1 MKKTSFTMRKML
13 MMFCLI
19 PLFASLL
26 VMTVT
31 CVFYMKSSL
40 EEQTKQLLQVSCAGV
55 YEYYAYDLAEAEDD
69 ADMDDIFTYDTVYI
83 DHLQSMDVD
92 LTLFKGDT
100 RFLTSIK
107 DDNGKRIEGTKAS
120 DAVIQTV
127 IKEGKEFYSDDV
139 VINGKDY
146 YVYYI
151 PLVKPNGEV
160 VGMVFAGKT
169 KEAVQSMLQ
178 RMINIAIM
186 IFALL
191 LVIFVPLCIYFSNKI
206 SKVLKTCAVNI
217 GKLSDG
223 DLGQQDE
230 AESII
235 AETKDLI
242 QSSNI
247 LKEKLSEIIGNIK
260 GISHDLNDDAQN
272 VHSLSDNSSLSV
284 NQISNAMEDLANG
297 ATEMASNVQDIS
309 KSIGTMN
316 DTITVLADSSEALA
330 TSSENIKNANNEARD
345 YIGRVSDS
353 SVHTVEAVDNI
364 TKQISSTNDAVQKIK
379 EAVDLTESIMTITN
393 ETNLL
398 ALNASIEAARAGEA
412 GRGFAVVASEIG
424 NLSDQSSRSADEIRN
439 IVGEIVK
446 NSEASVEL
454 SGNVATLIREEQE
467 YIKETQSKFEIL
479 NSEIAESLSHIN
491 QVSKD
496 TESLEKIQ
504 SVITDAVQSL
514 SAISE
519 ENAASNEEV
528 SASITG
534 IAASVDEI
542 TENAE
547 QTKGNADKL
556 VDAISYFH

>member
-19 PLFASLL
+19 PLFVSLTA
-26 VMTVT
+26 MTVT

-55 YEYYAYDLAEAEDD
+55 YEYYAYDLTEVEG
-69 ADMDDIFTYDTVYI
+69 DIDIDEVFTYDTDYI
-83 DHLQSMDVD
+83 DHLRDLDVD

-127 IKEGKEFYSDDV
+127 INEGKEFYSDDV

-151 PLVKPNGEV
+151 PLKTPNGNV
-160 VGMVFAGKT
+160 IGMVFAGKT
-169 KEAVQSMLQ
+169 QEAVHGMLQ

-186 IFALL
+186 IAGLL
-191 LVIFVPLCIYFSNKI
+191 LVIFIPLCIYFSNRI
-206 SKVLKTCAVNI
+206 SNVLKSCSINI
-217 GKLSDG
+217 GKLSEG
-223 DLGQQDE
+223 DLGEQVNT
-230 AESII
+230 ESII

-242 QSSNI
+242 SSSQI
-247 LKEKLSEIIGNIK
+247 LKNKLNEIIGNIK
-260 GISHDLNDDAQN
+260 NISHDLNDDAQN

-330 TSSENIKNANNEARD
+330 TSSVNIRNANDEARD
-345 YIGRVSDS
+345 YIGKVSDS
-353 SVHTVEAVDNI
+353 SVQTVEAVDNI

-379 EAVDLTESIMTITN
+379 EAVDMITSIASQ
-393 ETNLL
+393 TNLL

-424 NLSDQSSRSADEIRN
+424 NLSDQSSKSADEIRN

-454 SGNVATLIREEQE
+454 SGSVATLIRQEQE
-467 YIKETQSKFEIL
+467 YIKETQSKFEVL
-479 NSEIAESLSHIN
+479 GTEIKESLEHIN

-496 TESLEKIQ
+496 TEELEKIQ

-534 IAASVDEI
+534 IAASIDEI
-542 TENAE
+542 AENAE
-547 QTKGNADKL
+547 GTKGNADNL
-556 VDAISYFH
+556 VNAVSFFH

>member
-1 MKKTSFTMRKML
+1 MSMKKTGFTMRKML

-19 PLFASLL
+19 PLFVSLGI
-26 VMTVT
+26 MTVT
-31 CVFYMKSSL
+31 CVVYMRQSL

-55 YEYYAYDLAEAEDD
+55 YEYYAYDLVNSDEDVEI
-69 ADMDDIFTYDTVYI
+69 DDVFTYDTEYI
-83 DHLQSMDVD
+83 DHLQNMDVD

-107 DDNGKRIEGTKAS
+107 DDSGKRIEGTKAS

-127 IKEGKEFYSDDV
+127 INEGKEFYSDDV

-151 PLVKPNGEV
+151 PLKTPEGKVI
-160 VGMVFAGKT
+160 GMVFAGKT
-169 KEAVQSMLQ
+169 QEAVQGMLQ
-178 RMINIAIM
+178 RMINIAMM
-186 IFALL
+186 IAGLL
-191 LVIFVPLCIYFSNKI
+191 LVIFIPLCIYFSNRI
-206 SKVLKTCAVNI
+206 SKVLKNCSTNI
-217 GKLSDG
+217 GKLSEG
-223 DLGQQDE
+223 DLGEQE
-230 AESII
+230 ETESII

-242 QSSNI
+242 YSSKI
-247 LKEKLSEIIGNIK
+247 LRDKLDEIIGNIK
-260 GISHDLNDDAQN
+260 TVSGDLNNDAQT
-272 VHSLSDNSSLSV
+272 VHSLSDNSSMSV

-309 KSIGTMN
+309 KSVGDLN
-316 DTITVLADSSEALA
+316 DTIGVLAESSEALA
-330 TSSENIKNANNEARD
+330 TSSENIKNANNEARN

-353 SVHTVEAVDNI
+353 SVQTVEAVDNI

-379 EAVDLTESIMTITN
+379 EAVDMITSIASQ
-393 ETNLL
+393 TNLL

-424 NLSDQSSRSADEIRN
+424 NLSDQSSKSAEEIRN

-454 SGNVATLIREEQE
+454 SGSVATLIRQEQE
-467 YIKETQSKFEIL
+467 YIKETQSKFEVL
-479 NSEIAESLSHIN
+479 NTEIAESLEHIN

-496 TESLEKIQ
+496 TEALEKIQ

-542 TENAE
+542 AE
-547 QTKGNADKL
+547 SAEGTKANADNL
-556 VDAISYFH
+556 VNTVSFFH

>member
-1 MKKTSFTMRKML
+1 MKKSSFTMRKML

-19 PLFASLL
+19 PLFVSIGI
-26 VMTVT
+26 MTVT
-31 CVFYMKSSL
+31 CVLYMKSSL

-55 YEYYAYDLAEAEDD
+55 YEYYAYDLVDAGDD
-69 ADMDDIFTYDTVYI
+69 VQLDEVFDYDTEYI
-83 DHLQSMDVD
+83 DHLQDMDVD

-107 DDNGKRIEGTKAS
+107 DDSGKRIEGTKAS

-127 IKEGKEFYSDDV
+127 INEGKEFYSDDV

-151 PLVKPNGEV
+151 PLKAGDGTVI
-160 VGMVFAGKT
+160 GMVFAGKT
-169 KEAVQSMLQ
+169 QEAVQRMLQ
-178 RMINIAIM
+178 RMVNIDIM
-186 IFALL
+186 IAALL
-191 LVIFVPLCIYFSNKI
+191 LAIFIPLCIYFSNKI
-206 SKVLKTCAVNI
+206 SKVLKSCSVNI
-217 GKLSDG
+217 RKFSEG
-223 DLGQQDE
+223 DLGAQE
-230 AESII
+230 ETESII

-242 QSSNI
+242 SSSHI
-247 LKEKLSEIIGNIK
+247 LKDKLSEIIGNIK
-260 GISHDLNDDAQN
+260 DISHNLNDDAQN
-272 VHSLSDNSSLSV
+272 VHSLSDNSSMSI
-284 NQISNAMEDLANG
+284 NQISSAMEDLANG

-309 KSIGTMN
+309 KSVGTLN
-316 DTITVLADSSEALA
+316 DTITVLADSSDALA
-330 TSSENIKNANNEARD
+330 TSSENIKNANNEARN

-353 SVHTVEAVDNI
+353 SEQTVEAVDNI
-364 TKQISSTNDAVQKIK
+364 TRQISSTNDAVQKIK
-379 EAVDLTESIMTITN
+379 EAVDMITSIASQ
-393 ETNLL
+393 TNLL

-424 NLSDQSSRSADEIRN
+424 NLSDQSSQSADEIRN

-454 SGNVATLIREEQE
+454 SGNVATLIRQEQE

-479 NSEIAESLSHIN
+479 NSEIAESLNHIK
-491 QVSKD
+491 QVSHD
-496 TESLEKIQ
+496 TKELEKIQ
-504 SVITDAVQSL
+504 GVITDAVQSL

-542 TENAE
+542 AENAE
-547 QTKGNADKL
+547 GTKANADNL
-556 VDAISYFH
+556 VNAVAFFH

>member
-1 MKKTSFTMRKML
+1 MKKTGFTMRKML

-19 PLFASLL
+19 PLFVSLGI
-26 VMTVT
+26 MTVT
-31 CVFYMKSSL
+31 CVVYMRQSL

-55 YEYYAYDLAEAEDD
+55 YEYYAYDLVNSDEDVEI
-69 ADMDDIFTYDTVYI
+69 DDVFTYDTEYI
-83 DHLQSMDVD
+83 DHLQDMDVD

-107 DDNGKRIEGTKAS
+107 DDSGKRIEGTKAS

-127 IKEGKEFYSDDV
+127 INEGKEFYSDDV

-151 PLVKPNGEV
+151 PLKTPEGKVI
-160 VGMVFAGKT
+160 GMVFAGKT
-169 KEAVQSMLQ
+169 QEAVQGMLQ
-178 RMINIAIM
+178 KMINIAMM
-186 IFALL
+186 IAGLL
-191 LVIFVPLCIYFSNKI
+191 LVIFIPLCIYFSNRI
-206 SKVLKTCAVNI
+206 SKVLKNCSTNI
-217 GKLSDG
+217 GKLSEG
-223 DLGQQDE
+223 DLGEQE
-230 AESII
+230 ETESII

-242 QSSNI
+242 YSSKI
-247 LKEKLSEIIGNIK
+247 LRDKLNDIIGNIK
-260 GISHDLNDDAQN
+260 SVSSDLNNDAQT
-272 VHSLSDNSSLSV
+272 VHSLSDNSSMSV

-309 KSIGTMN
+309 KSVGDLN
-316 DTITVLADSSEALA
+316 DTIGVLADSSEALA
-330 TSSENIKNANNEARD
+330 TSSENIKNANNEARN

-353 SVHTVEAVDNI
+353 SVQTVEAVDNI
-364 TKQISSTNDAVQKIK
+364 TNQISSTNDAVQKIK
-379 EAVDLTESIMTITN
+379 EAVDMITSIASQ
-393 ETNLL
+393 TNLL

-424 NLSDQSSRSADEIRN
+424 NLSDQSSKSAEEIRN

-454 SGNVATLIREEQE
+454 SGSVATLIRHEQE
-467 YIKETQSKFEIL
+467 YIKETQSKFEVL
-479 NSEIAESLSHIN
+479 NTEIAESLEHIN

-496 TESLEKIQ
+496 TEALEKIQ

-542 TENAE
+542 AE
-547 QTKGNADKL
+547 SAEGTKANADNL
-556 VDAISYFH
+556 VNTVSFFH

>member
-1 MKKTSFTMRKML
+1 MKKSSFTMRKML

-19 PLFASLL
+19 PLFVSLAI
-26 VMTVT
+26 MTFT
-31 CVFYMKSSL
+31 CVIYMKHSF

-55 YEYYAYDLAEAEDD
+55 YEYYAYDIVEAGDD
-69 ADMDDIFTYDTVYI
+69 VDIEEVFTYDPAYI
-83 DHLQSMDVD
+83 DHLLEMDVD

-107 DDNGKRIEGTKAS
+107 DDSGKRIEGTKAS

-127 IKEGKEFYSDDV
+127 IKEGNEFYSDDV

-146 YVYYI
+146 YVYYK
-151 PLVKPNGEV
+151 PLKTPSGEV
-160 VGMVFAGKT
+160 IGMVFAGKSQ
-169 KEAVQSMLQ
+169 EAVQGMLQ
-178 RMINIAIM
+178 RMISIALM
-186 IFALL
+186 IAGLL
-191 LVIFVPLCIYFSNKI
+191 LVIFIPLCIYFSNKI
-206 SKVLKTCAVNI
+206 SNVLKACSANI

-223 DLGQQDE
+223 DLSAQDDT
-230 AESII
+230 ESII
-235 AETKDLI
+235 AETKELI
-242 QSSNI
+242 FSSHI
-247 LKEKLSEIIGNIK
+247 LRDKLSEIIGNIK
-260 GISHDLNDDAQN
+260 NVSGELNSDAQN

-309 KSIGTMN
+309 KSVGNLN
-316 DTITVLADSSEALA
+316 DTIAVLAESSEALA

-345 YIGRVSDS
+345 YIGKVSDS
-353 SVHTVEAVDNI
+353 SVQTVEAVDNI

-379 EAVDLTESIMTITN
+379 EAVDMITSIASQ
-393 ETNLL
+393 TNLL

-454 SGNVATLIREEQE
+454 SGSVATLIREEQE
-467 YIKETQSKFEIL
+467 YIKDTQSKFEVL
-479 NSEIAESLSHIN
+479 NKEIAESLEHIK
-491 QVSKD
+491 QVSHD
-496 TESLEKIQ
+496 TGELEKIQ
-504 SVITDAVQSL
+504 NVITEAVQSL

-528 SASITG
+528 SASVTG
-534 IAASVDEI
+534 IAASVEEI
-542 TENAE
+542 AENAE
-547 QTKGNADKL
+547 GTKANADNL
-556 VDAISYFH
+556 VEAISFFH

>member
-1 MKKTSFTMRKML
+1 MKKSGFTMRKML

-19 PLFASLL
+19 PLFVSILI
-26 VMTVT
+26 VTVT
-31 CVFYMKSSL
+31 CIYYMKSSL

-55 YEYYAYDLAEAEDD
+55 YEYYAYDIGEADEI
-69 ADMDDIFTYDTVYI
+69 DMDTVFTYDTDYI
-83 DHLQSMDVD
+83 DHLKSMDVD

-127 IKEGKEFYSDDV
+127 INEGKEFYSDDV

-151 PLVKPNGEV
+151 PLKTTDGKVI
-160 VGMVFAGKT
+160 GMVFAGKT
-169 KEAVQSMLQ
+169 QEDVQSML
-178 RMINIAIM
+178 RKTVNISVLIA
-186 IFALL
+186 ALL
-191 LVIFVPLCIYFSNKI
+191 LAIFIPLCIYFSRKI
-206 SKVLKTCAVNI
+206 SRVLQSCSDVI
-217 GKLSDG
+217 GRLSDG
-223 DLGQQDE
+223 DLN
-230 AESII
+230 AESDAASII

-242 QSSNI
+242 SSSKV
-247 LKEKLSEIIGNIK
+247 LKDKLNEIIGNIK
-260 GISHDLNDDAQN
+260 GISHDLNQDAQN
-272 VHSLSDNSSLSV
+272 VHSLSDNSSQSV

-297 ATEMASNVQDIS
+297 ATEMAMNVQDIS
-309 KSIGTMN
+309 KSVGTLN
-316 DTITVLADSSEALA
+316 DTIEVLAESSDALA
-330 TSSENIKNANNEARD
+330 TSSENIKNANNEARN

-353 SVHTVEAVDNI
+353 SVQTVEAVDNI
-364 TKQISSTNDAVQKIK
+364 TRQISSTNDAVQKIK
-379 EAVDLTESIMTITN
+379 EAVDMITSIASQ
-393 ETNLL
+393 TNLL

-424 NLSDQSSRSADEIRN
+424 NLSDQSSKSADEIRN

-454 SGNVATLIREEQE
+454 SGSVATLIREEQE
-467 YIKETQSKFEIL
+467 YIKETQAKFEVL
-479 NSEIAESLSHIN
+479 NSEITESLSHIN
-491 QVSKD
+491 QVSSD
-496 TESLEKIQ
+496 TKELEKIQ
-504 SVITDAVQSL
+504 NVITEAVQSL

-547 QTKGNADKL
+547 GTKANADHL
-556 VDAISYFH
+556 VDAISFFH

>member
-1 MKKTSFTMRKML
+1 MSMKKTSFTMRKML

-146 YVYYI
+146 YVYYK
-151 PLVKPNGEV
+151 PLAKPNGEV

-169 KEAVQSMLQ
+169 KEAVKSMLQ

-206 SKVLKTCAVNI
+206 SKVLKTCALNI

-223 DLGQQDE
+223 DLGEQDE

-242 QSSNI
+242 HSSNI
-247 LKEKLSEIIGNIK
+247 LKDKLSEIIGNIK
-260 GISHDLNDDAQN
+260 DISHDLNDDAQN

-330 TSSENIKNANNEARD
+330 ASSENIKNANNEARD

-379 EAVDLTESIMTITN
+379 EAVDMITSIASQ
-393 ETNLL
+393 TNLL

-454 SGNVATLIREEQE
+454 SGNVATLIRQEQE
-467 YIKETQSKFEIL
+467 YIKETQSKFEVL

-496 TESLEKIQ
+496 TEELEKIQ
-504 SVITDAVQSL
+504 SIITDAVQSL

-534 IAASVDEI
+534 IAASIDEI
-542 TENAE
+542 AENAE
-547 QTKGNADKL
+547 GTKGNADHL
-556 VDAISYFH
+556 VDAVSFFH

>member
-1 MKKTSFTMRKML
+1 MKKTGFTMRKML

-19 PLFASLL
+19 PLFVSLGI
-26 VMTVT
+26 MTVT
-31 CVFYMKSSL
+31 CVVYMRQSL

-55 YEYYAYDLAEAEDD
+55 YEYYAYDLVNSDEDVEI
-69 ADMDDIFTYDTVYI
+69 DDVFTYDTEYI

-107 DDNGKRIEGTKAS
+107 DDSGKRIEGTKAS

-151 PLVKPNGEV
+151 PLKTPDGKVI
-160 VGMVFAGKT
+160 GMVFAGKT
-169 KEAVQSMLQ
+169 QEAVQGMLQ
-178 RMINIAIM
+178 RMINIAMM
-186 IFALL
+186 IAGLL
-191 LVIFVPLCIYFSNKI
+191 LVIFIPLCIYFSNKI
-206 SKVLKTCAVNI
+206 SKVLKTCSTNI
-217 GKLSDG
+217 GKLSEG
-223 DLGQQDE
+223 DLGEQE
-230 AESII
+230 ETESII
-235 AETKDLI
+235 DETKDLI
-242 QSSNI
+242 YSSKV
-247 LKEKLSEIIGNIK
+247 LKDKLDEIIGNIK
-260 GISHDLNDDAQN
+260 TVSGDLNNDAQT
-272 VHSLSDNSSLSV
+272 VHSLSDNSSMSV

-309 KSIGTMN
+309 KSVGDLN
-316 DTITVLADSSEALA
+316 DTIGVLADSSAALA
-330 TSSENIKNANNEARD
+330 TSSENIKNANNEARN

-353 SVHTVEAVDNI
+353 SVQTVEAVDNI

-379 EAVDLTESIMTITN
+379 EAVDMITSIASQ
-393 ETNLL
+393 TNLL

-424 NLSDQSSRSADEIRN
+424 NLSDQSSKSAEEIRN

-454 SGNVATLIREEQE
+454 SGSVATLIRQEQE
-467 YIKETQSKFEIL
+467 YIKETQSKFEVL
-479 NSEIAESLSHIN
+479 NTEIAESLEHIN

-496 TESLEKIQ
+496 TEALEKIQ

-542 TENAE
+542 AE
-547 QTKGNADKL
+547 SAEGTKANADNL
-556 VDAISYFH
+556 VNTVSFFH

>member
-83 DHLQSMDVD
+83 DHLQNMDVD

-146 YVYYI
+146 YVYYK
-151 PLVKPNGEV
+151 PLAKPNGEV

-169 KEAVQSMLQ
+169 KEAVKSMLQ

-206 SKVLKTCAVNI
+206 SKVLKTCALNI

-223 DLGQQDE
+223 DLGEQDE

-242 QSSNI
+242 HSSNI
-247 LKEKLSEIIGNIK
+247 LKDKLSEIIGNIK
-260 GISHDLNDDAQN
+260 DISHDLNDDAQN

-330 TSSENIKNANNEARD
+330 ASSENIKNANNEARD

-379 EAVDLTESIMTITN
+379 EAVDMITSIASQ
-393 ETNLL
+393 TNLL

-454 SGNVATLIREEQE
+454 SGNVATLIRQEQE
-467 YIKETQSKFEIL
+467 YIKETQSKFEVL

-496 TESLEKIQ
+496 TEELEKIQ
-504 SVITDAVQSL
+504 SIITDAVQSL

-534 IAASVDEI
+534 IAASIDEI
-542 TENAE
+542 AENAE
-547 QTKGNADKL
+547 GTKGNADHL
-556 VDAISYFH
+556 VDVVSFFH

>member
-1 MKKTSFTMRKML
+1 MKKTGFTMRKML

-19 PLFASLL
+19 PLFVSLGI
-26 VMTVT
+26 MTVT
-31 CVFYMKSSL
+31 CVVYMRQSL

-55 YEYYAYDLAEAEDD
+55 YEYYAYDLINAEEDVEI
-69 ADMDDIFTYDTVYI
+69 DDVFTYDTEYI

-107 DDNGKRIEGTKAS
+107 DDSGKRIEGTKAS

-127 IKEGKEFYSDDV
+127 INEGKEFYSDDV

-151 PLVKPNGEV
+151 PLKTPDGKVI
-160 VGMVFAGKT
+160 GMVFAGKT
-169 KEAVQSMLQ
+169 QEAVQGMLQ
-178 RMINIAIM
+178 KMINIAMM
-186 IFALL
+186 IAGLL
-191 LVIFVPLCIYFSNKI
+191 LVIFIPLCIYFSNKI
-206 SKVLKTCAVNI
+206 SKVLKTCSTNI
-217 GKLSDG
+217 GKLSEG
-223 DLGQQDE
+223 DLGEQE
-230 AESII
+230 ETESII

-242 QSSNI
+242 YSSKV
-247 LKEKLSEIIGNIK
+247 LKDKLDEIIGNIK
-260 GISHDLNDDAQN
+260 SVSGDLNNDAQT
-272 VHSLSDNSSLSV
+272 VHSLSDNSSMSV

-309 KSIGTMN
+309 KSVGDLN
-316 DTITVLADSSEALA
+316 DTIGVLAESSEALA
-330 TSSENIKNANNEARD
+330 TSSENIKNANNEARN

-353 SVHTVEAVDNI
+353 SVQTVEAVDNI

-379 EAVDLTESIMTITN
+379 EAVDMITSIASQ
-393 ETNLL
+393 TNLL

-424 NLSDQSSRSADEIRN
+424 NLSDQSSKSAEEIRN

-454 SGNVATLIREEQE
+454 SGSVATLIRQEQE
-467 YIKETQSKFEIL
+467 YIKETQSKFEVL
-479 NSEIAESLSHIN
+479 NTEIAESLEHIN

-496 TESLEKIQ
+496 TEALEKIQ

-542 TENAE
+542 AE
-547 QTKGNADKL
+547 SAEGTKANADNL
-556 VDAISYFH
+556 VNTVSFVH

>member
-146 YVYYI
+146 YVYYK
-151 PLVKPNGEV
+151 PLAKPNGEV

-169 KEAVQSMLQ
+169 KEAVKSMLQ

-206 SKVLKTCAVNI
+206 SKVLKTCALNI

-223 DLGQQDE
+223 DLGEQDE

-242 QSSNI
+242 HSSNI
-247 LKEKLSEIIGNIK
+247 LKDKLSEIIGNIK
-260 GISHDLNDDAQN
+260 DISHDLNDDAQN

-330 TSSENIKNANNEARD
+330 ASSENIKNANNEARD

-379 EAVDLTESIMTITN
+379 EAVDMITSIASQ
-393 ETNLL
+393 TNLL

-454 SGNVATLIREEQE
+454 SGNVATLIRQEQE
-467 YIKETQSKFEIL
+467 YIKETQSKFEVL

-496 TESLEKIQ
+496 TEELEKIQ
-504 SVITDAVQSL
+504 SIITDAVQSL

-534 IAASVDEI
+534 IAASIDEI
-542 TENAE
+542 AENAE
-547 QTKGNADKL
+547 GTKGNADHL
-556 VDAISYFH
+556 VDAVSFFH

>member
-1 MKKTSFTMRKML
+1 MKKTGFTMRKML

-19 PLFASLL
+19 PLFVSLGI
-26 VMTVT
+26 MTVT
-31 CVFYMKSSL
+31 CVVYMRQSL

-55 YEYYAYDLAEAEDD
+55 YEYYAYDLVNSDEDVEI
-69 ADMDDIFTYDTVYI
+69 DDVFTYDTEYI

-107 DDNGKRIEGTKAS
+107 DDSGKRIEGTKAS

-151 PLVKPNGEV
+151 PLKTPEGKVI
-160 VGMVFAGKT
+160 GMVFAGKT
-169 KEAVQSMLQ
+169 QEAVQGMLQ
-178 RMINIAIM
+178 KMINIAMM
-186 IFALL
+186 IAGLL
-191 LVIFVPLCIYFSNKI
+191 LVIFIPLCIYFSNKI
-206 SKVLKTCAVNI
+206 SKVLKTCSTNI
-217 GKLSDG
+217 GKLSEG
-223 DLGQQDE
+223 DLGEQE
-230 AESII
+230 ETESII
-235 AETKDLI
+235 DETKDLI
-242 QSSNI
+242 YSSKV
-247 LKEKLSEIIGNIK
+247 LKDKLDEIIGNIK
-260 GISHDLNDDAQN
+260 TVSGDLNNDAQT
-272 VHSLSDNSSLSV
+272 VHSLSDNSSMSV

-309 KSIGTMN
+309 KSVGDLN
-316 DTITVLADSSEALA
+316 DTIGVLADSSAALA
-330 TSSENIKNANNEARD
+330 TSSENIKNANNEARN

-353 SVHTVEAVDNI
+353 SVQTVEAVDNI

-379 EAVDLTESIMTITN
+379 EAVDMITSIASQ
-393 ETNLL
+393 TNLL

-424 NLSDQSSRSADEIRN
+424 NLSDQSSKSAEEIRN

-454 SGNVATLIREEQE
+454 SGSVATLIRQEQE
-467 YIKETQSKFEIL
+467 YIKETQSKFEVL
-479 NSEIAESLSHIN
+479 NTEIAESLEHIN

-496 TESLEKIQ
+496 TEALEKIQ

-542 TENAE
+542 AE
-547 QTKGNADKL
+547 SAEGTKANADNL
-556 VDAISYFH
+556 VNTVSFFH

>member
-1 MKKTSFTMRKML
+1 MKKTGFTMRKML

-19 PLFASLL
+19 PLFVSLGI
-26 VMTVT
+26 MTVT
-31 CVFYMKSSL
+31 CVVYMRQSL

-55 YEYYAYDLAEAEDD
+55 YEYYAYDLVNSDEDVEI
-69 ADMDDIFTYDTVYI
+69 DDVFTYDTEYI

-107 DDNGKRIEGTKAS
+107 DDSGKRIEGTKAS

-151 PLVKPNGEV
+151 PLKTPEGKVI
-160 VGMVFAGKT
+160 GMVFAGKT
-169 KEAVQSMLQ
+169 QEAVQGMLQ
-178 RMINIAIM
+178 KMINIAMM
-186 IFALL
+186 IAGLL
-191 LVIFVPLCIYFSNKI
+191 LVIFIPLCIYFSNKI
-206 SKVLKTCAVNI
+206 SKVLKTCSTNI
-217 GKLSDG
+217 GKLSEG
-223 DLGQQDE
+223 DLGEQE
-230 AESII
+230 ETESII
-235 AETKDLI
+235 DETKDLI
-242 QSSNI
+242 YSSKV
-247 LKEKLSEIIGNIK
+247 LKDKLDEIIGNIK
-260 GISHDLNDDAQN
+260 TVSGDLNNDAQT
-272 VHSLSDNSSLSV
+272 VHSLSDNSSMSV

-330 TSSENIKNANNEARD
+330 TSSENIKNANNEARN

-353 SVHTVEAVDNI
+353 SVQTVEAVDNI

-379 EAVDLTESIMTITN
+379 EAVDMITSIASQ
-393 ETNLL
+393 TNLL

-424 NLSDQSSRSADEIRN
+424 NLSDQSSKSAEEIRN

-454 SGNVATLIREEQE
+454 SGSVATLIRQEQE
-467 YIKETQSKFEIL
+467 YIKETQSKFEVL
-479 NSEIAESLSHIN
+479 NTEIAESLEHIN

-496 TESLEKIQ
+496 TEALEKIQ

-542 TENAE
+542 AE
-547 QTKGNADKL
+547 SAEGTKANADNL
-556 VDAISYFH
+556 VNTVSFFH

>member
-19 PLFASLL
+19 PLFVSLTA
-26 VMTVT
+26 MTVT

-55 YEYYAYDLAEAEDD
+55 YEYYAYDLTEVEG
-69 ADMDDIFTYDTVYI
+69 DIDIDEVFTYDTDYI
-83 DHLQSMDVD
+83 DHLRDLDVD

-127 IKEGKEFYSDDV
+127 INEGKEFYSDDV

-151 PLVKPNGEV
+151 PLKTPNGNV
-160 VGMVFAGKT
+160 IGMVFAGKT
-169 KEAVQSMLQ
+169 QEAVHGMLQ

-186 IFALL
+186 IAGLL
-191 LVIFVPLCIYFSNKI
+191 LVIFIPLCIYFSNRI
-206 SKVLKTCAVNI
+206 SNVLKSCSVNI
-217 GKLSDG
+217 GKLSEG
-223 DLGQQDE
+223 DLGEQVNT
-230 AESII
+230 ESII

-242 QSSNI
+242 SSSQI
-247 LKEKLSEIIGNIK
+247 LKNKLNEIIGNIK
-260 GISHDLNDDAQN
+260 NISHDLNDDAQS

-330 TSSENIKNANNEARD
+330 TSSVNIRNANDEARD
-345 YIGRVSDS
+345 YIGKVSDS
-353 SVHTVEAVDNI
+353 SVQTVEAVDNI

-379 EAVDLTESIMTITN
+379 EAVDMITSIASQ
-393 ETNLL
+393 TNLL

-424 NLSDQSSRSADEIRN
+424 NLSDQSSKSADEIRN

-454 SGNVATLIREEQE
+454 SGSVATLIRQEQE
-467 YIKETQSKFEIL
+467 YIKETQSKFEVL
-479 NSEIAESLSHIN
+479 GTEIKESLEHIN

-496 TESLEKIQ
+496 TEELEKIQ

-534 IAASVDEI
+534 IAASIDEI
-542 TENAE
+542 AENAE
-547 QTKGNADKL
+547 GTKGNADNL
-556 VDAISYFH
+556 VNAVSFFH

>member
-1 MKKTSFTMRKML
+1 MKKTGFTMRKML
-13 MMFCLI
+13 MMFCLV
-19 PLFASLL
+19 PLFVSLGI
-26 VMTVT
+26 MTVT
-31 CVFYMKSSL
+31 CVVYMRQSL

-55 YEYYAYDLAEAEDD
+55 YEYYAYDLVESEGD
-69 ADMDDIFTYDTVYI
+69 ADIEEIFTYDTEYI
-83 DHLQSMDVD
+83 DHLQNMDVD

-151 PLVKPNGEV
+151 PLKTPDGKVI
-160 VGMVFAGKT
+160 GMVFAGKT
-169 KEAVQSMLQ
+169 QEAVQGMLQ
-178 RMINIAIM
+178 KMINIAMM
-186 IFALL
+186 IAGLL
-191 LVIFVPLCIYFSNKI
+191 LVIFIPLCIYFSNKI
-206 SKVLKTCAVNI
+206 SKVLKTCSTNI
-217 GKLSDG
+217 GKLSEG
-223 DLGQQDE
+223 DLGEQE
-230 AESII
+230 ETESII

-242 QSSNI
+242 YSSKV
-247 LKEKLSEIIGNIK
+247 LKDKLDEIIGNIK
-260 GISHDLNDDAQN
+260 SVSGDLNNDAQT
-272 VHSLSDNSSLSV
+272 VHSLSDNSSMSV

-309 KSIGTMN
+309 KSVGDLN
-316 DTITVLADSSEALA
+316 DTIGVLADSSEALA
-330 TSSENIKNANNEARD
+330 TSSENIKNANNEARN

-353 SVHTVEAVDNI
+353 SVQTVEAVDNI
-364 TKQISSTNDAVQKIK
+364 TRQISSTNDAVQKIK
-379 EAVDLTESIMTITN
+379 EAVDMITSIASQ
-393 ETNLL
+393 TNLL

-424 NLSDQSSRSADEIRN
+424 NLSDQSSKSAEEIRN

-454 SGNVATLIREEQE
+454 SGSVATLIRQEQE
-467 YIKETQSKFEIL
+467 YIKETQSKFEVL
-479 NSEIAESLSHIN
+479 NTEIAESLEHIN

-496 TESLEKIQ
+496 TEALEKIQ

-542 TENAE
+542 AE
-547 QTKGNADKL
+547 SAEGTKANADNL
-556 VDAISYFH
+556 VNTVSFFH

>member
-1 MKKTSFTMRKML
+1 MKKSNFTMRKML

-19 PLFASLL
+19 PLIACLAI
-26 VMTVT
+26 VTVT
-31 CVFYMKSSL
+31 CVIYMRNSL

-55 YEYYAYDLAEAEDD
+55 YEYYAYDLVEAEGDVD
-69 ADMDDIFTYDTVYI
+69 IDEIFTYDTEYI
-83 DHLQSMDVD
+83 DHLRDMEVD

-107 DDNGKRIEGTKAS
+107 DDSGKRIEGTKAS

-127 IKEGKEFYSDDV
+127 INEGKEFYSDDV

-151 PLVKPNGEV
+151 PLKTPDGKVI
-160 VGMVFAGKT
+160 GMVFAGKT
-169 KEAVQSMLQ
+169 QEAVQGMLQ

-186 IFALL
+186 IAGLL
-191 LVIFVPLCIYFSNKI
+191 LAIFIPLCIYFSNKI
-206 SKVLKTCAVNI
+206 SKVLKACSINI

-223 DLGQQDE
+223 DLSAQDDT
-230 AESII
+230 ESII
-235 AETKDLI
+235 SETKELI
-242 QSSNI
+242 FSSHI
-247 LKEKLSEIIGNIK
+247 LRDKLSEIIGNIK
-260 GISHDLNDDAQN
+260 TVSSDLNTDAQN
-272 VHSLSDNSSLSV
+272 VHSLSDNSTLSV

-309 KSIGTMN
+309 KSIGNLN
-316 DTITVLADSSEALA
+316 DTISVLAESSEALA

-353 SVHTVEAVDNI
+353 SVQTVEAVDSI

-379 EAVDLTESIMTITN
+379 EAVDMITSIASQ
-393 ETNLL
+393 TNLL

-424 NLSDQSSRSADEIRN
+424 NLSDQSSKSADEIRN

-467 YIKETQSKFEIL
+467 YIKDTQSKFEVL
-479 NSEIAESLSHIN
+479 NKEIAESLEHIK
-491 QVSKD
+491 QVSHD
-496 TESLEKIQ
+496 TGELEKIQ
-504 SVITDAVQSL
+504 NVITEAVQSL

-534 IAASVDEI
+534 IAASVEEI
-542 TENAE
+542 AENAE
-547 QTKGNADKL
+547 GTKANADNL
-556 VDAISYFH
+556 VEAISYFH

>member
-1 MKKTSFTMRKML
+1 MKKSGFTMRKML

-19 PLFASLL
+19 PLFVSILI
-26 VMTVT
+26 VTVT
-31 CVFYMKSSL
+31 CIYYMKSSL

-55 YEYYAYDLAEAEDD
+55 YEYYAYDIAEADEI
-69 ADMDDIFTYDTVYI
+69 DMDTIFTYDTDYI

-127 IKEGKEFYSDDV
+127 INEGKEFYSDDV
-139 VINGKDY
+139 IINGKDY

-151 PLVKPNGEV
+151 PLKTDDGKVI
-160 VGMVFAGKT
+160 GMVFAGKT
-169 KEAVQSMLQ
+169 QEDVQSML
-178 RMINIAIM
+178 RKTVNISVIIA
-186 IFALL
+186 ALL
-191 LVIFVPLCIYFSNKI
+191 LAVFIPLCIYFSRKI
-206 SKVLKTCAVNI
+206 SRVLQSCSDVI
-217 GKLSDG
+217 GRLSDG
-223 DLGQQDE
+223 DLN
-230 AESII
+230 AESDAASII

-242 QSSNI
+242 SSSKV
-247 LKEKLSEIIGNIK
+247 LKDKLNEIIGNIK
-260 GISHDLNDDAQN
+260 DISHDLNQDAQN
-272 VHSLSDNSSLSV
+272 VHSLSDNSSQSV

-297 ATEMASNVQDIS
+297 ATEMAMNVQDIS
-309 KSIGTMN
+309 KSVGTLN
-316 DTITVLADSSEALA
+316 DTIEVLAESSDALA
-330 TSSENIKNANNEARD
+330 TSSENIKNANNEARN

-353 SVHTVEAVDNI
+353 SVQTVEAVDNI
-364 TKQISSTNDAVQKIK
+364 TRQISSTNDAVQKIK
-379 EAVDLTESIMTITN
+379 EAVDMITSIASQ
-393 ETNLL
+393 TNLL

-424 NLSDQSSRSADEIRN
+424 NLSDQSSKSADEIRN

-454 SGNVATLIREEQE
+454 SGSVATLIREEQE
-467 YIKETQSKFEIL
+467 YIKETQAKFEVL
-479 NSEIAESLSHIN
+479 NSEITESLGHIN
-491 QVSKD
+491 QVSSD
-496 TESLEKIQ
+496 TKELEKIQ
-504 SVITDAVQSL
+504 NVITEAVQSL

-542 TENAE
+542 AENAE
-547 QTKGNADKL
+547 GTKANADHL
-556 VDAISYFH
+556 VDAISFFH

>member
-1 MKKTSFTMRKML
+1 MKKSNFTMRKML

-19 PLFASLL
+19 PLIACLAI
-26 VMTVT
+26 VTVT
-31 CVFYMKSSL
+31 CVIYMRNSL

-55 YEYYAYDLAEAEDD
+55 YEYYAYDLVEAEGDVD
-69 ADMDDIFTYDTVYI
+69 IDEIFTYDTEYI
-83 DHLQSMDVD
+83 DHLRDMDVD

-107 DDNGKRIEGTKAS
+107 DDSGKRIEGTKAS

-127 IKEGKEFYSDDV
+127 INEGKEYYSDDV

-151 PLVKPNGEV
+151 PLKTPDGKVI
-160 VGMVFAGKT
+160 GMVFAGKT
-169 KEAVQSMLQ
+169 QEAVQGMLQ
-178 RMINIAIM
+178 RMINIAMM
-186 IFALL
+186 IAGLL
-191 LVIFVPLCIYFSNKI
+191 LAIFIPLCIYFSNKI
-206 SKVLKTCAVNI
+206 SKVLKACSLNI

-223 DLGQQDE
+223 DLSAQDDT
-230 AESII
+230 ESII
-235 AETKDLI
+235 SETKELI
-242 QSSNI
+242 FSSHI
-247 LKEKLSEIIGNIK
+247 LRDKLSEIIGNIK
-260 GISHDLNDDAQN
+260 TVSSDLNTDAQN
-272 VHSLSDNSSLSV
+272 VHSLSDNSTLSV

-309 KSIGTMN
+309 KSIGNLN
-316 DTITVLADSSEALA
+316 DTISVLAESSEALA

-353 SVHTVEAVDNI
+353 SVQTVEAVDSI

-379 EAVDLTESIMTITN
+379 EAVDMITSIASQ
-393 ETNLL
+393 TNLL

-424 NLSDQSSRSADEIRN
+424 NLSDQSSKSADEIRN

-467 YIKETQSKFEIL
+467 YIKDTQSKFEVL
-479 NSEIAESLSHIN
+479 NIEIAESLEHIK
-491 QVSKD
+491 QVSHD
-496 TESLEKIQ
+496 TGELEKIQ
-504 SVITDAVQSL
+504 NVITEAVQSL

-534 IAASVDEI
+534 IAASVEEI
-542 TENAE
+542 AENAE
-547 QTKGNADKL
+547 GTKANADNL
-556 VDAISYFH
+556 VEAISYFH

>member
-1 MKKTSFTMRKML
+1 MKKTGFTMRKML

-19 PLFASLL
+19 PLFVSLGI
-26 VMTVT
+26 MTVT
-31 CVFYMKSSL
+31 CVVYMRQSL

-55 YEYYAYDLAEAEDD
+55 YEYYAYDLVNSDEDVEI
-69 ADMDDIFTYDTVYI
+69 DDVFTYDTEYI
-83 DHLQSMDVD
+83 DHLQNMDVD

-107 DDNGKRIEGTKAS
+107 DDSGKRIEGTKAS

-127 IKEGKEFYSDDV
+127 INEGKEFYSDDV

-151 PLVKPNGEV
+151 PLKTPEGKVI
-160 VGMVFAGKT
+160 GMVFAGKT
-169 KEAVQSMLQ
+169 QEAVQGMLQ
-178 RMINIAIM
+178 RMINIAMM
-186 IFALL
+186 IAGLL
-191 LVIFVPLCIYFSNKI
+191 LVIFIPLCIYFSNRI
-206 SKVLKTCAVNI
+206 SKVLKNCSTNI
-217 GKLSDG
+217 GKLSEG
-223 DLGQQDE
+223 DLGEQE
-230 AESII
+230 ETESII

-242 QSSNI
+242 YSSKI
-247 LKEKLSEIIGNIK
+247 LRDKLDEIIGNIK
-260 GISHDLNDDAQN
+260 TVSGDLNNDAQT
-272 VHSLSDNSSLSV
+272 VHSLSDNSSMSV

-309 KSIGTMN
+309 KSVGDLN
-316 DTITVLADSSEALA
+316 DTIGVLAESSEALA
-330 TSSENIKNANNEARD
+330 TSSENIKNANNEARN

-353 SVHTVEAVDNI
+353 SVQTVEAVDNI

-379 EAVDLTESIMTITN
+379 EAVDMITSIASQ
-393 ETNLL
+393 TNLL

-424 NLSDQSSRSADEIRN
+424 NLSDQSSKSAEEIRN

-454 SGNVATLIREEQE
+454 SGSVATLIRQEQE
-467 YIKETQSKFEIL
+467 YIKETQSKFEVL
-479 NSEIAESLSHIN
+479 NTEIAESLEHIN

-496 TESLEKIQ
+496 TEALEKIQ

-542 TENAE
+542 AE
-547 QTKGNADKL
+547 SAEGTKANADNL
-556 VDAISYFH
+556 VNTVSFFH

>member
-19 PLFASLL
+19 PLFVSLTA
-26 VMTVT
+26 MTVT

-55 YEYYAYDLAEAEDD
+55 YEYYAYDLTEVEG
-69 ADMDDIFTYDTVYI
+69 DIDIDEVFTYDTDYI
-83 DHLQSMDVD
+83 DHLRDLDVD

-127 IKEGKEFYSDDV
+127 INEGKEFYSDDV

-151 PLVKPNGEV
+151 PLKTPNGNV
-160 VGMVFAGKT
+160 IGMVFAGKT
-169 KEAVQSMLQ
+169 QEAVHGMLQ

-186 IFALL
+186 IAGLL
-191 LVIFVPLCIYFSNKI
+191 LVIFIPLCIYFSNKI
-206 SKVLKTCAVNI
+206 SNVLKSCSINI
-217 GKLSDG
+217 GKLSEG
-223 DLGQQDE
+223 DLGEQVNT
-230 AESII
+230 ESII

-242 QSSNI
+242 SSSQI
-247 LKEKLSEIIGNIK
+247 LKNKLNEIIGNIK
-260 GISHDLNDDAQN
+260 NISHDLNDDAQN

-330 TSSENIKNANNEARD
+330 TSSVNIRNANDEARD
-345 YIGRVSDS
+345 YIGKVSDS
-353 SVHTVEAVDNI
+353 SVQTVEAVDNI

-379 EAVDLTESIMTITN
+379 EAVDMITSIASQ
-393 ETNLL
+393 TNLL

-424 NLSDQSSRSADEIRN
+424 NLSDQSSKSADEIRN

-454 SGNVATLIREEQE
+454 SGSVATLIRQEQE
-467 YIKETQSKFEIL
+467 YIKETQSKFEVL
-479 NSEIAESLSHIN
+479 GTEIKESLEHIN

-496 TESLEKIQ
+496 TEELEKIQ

-534 IAASVDEI
+534 IAASIDEI
-542 TENAE
+542 AENAE
-547 QTKGNADKL
+547 GTKGNADNL
-556 VDAISYFH
+556 VNAVSFFH

>member
-40 EEQTKQLLQVSCAGV
+40 EEQTKQLLQVSCTGV

-69 ADMDDIFTYDTVYI
+69 ADMDDIFTYDTEYI

-169 KEAVQSMLQ
+169 QEAVQSMLQ

-206 SKVLKTCAVNI
+206 SKVLKTCAFNI

-223 DLGQQDE
+223 DLGEQDE

-242 QSSNI
+242 HSSNI
-247 LKEKLSEIIGNIK
+247 LKDKLSEIIGNIK
-260 GISHDLNDDAQN
+260 DISHDLNDDAQN

-330 TSSENIKNANNEARD
+330 ASSENIKNANNEARD

-379 EAVDLTESIMTITN
+379 EAVDMITSIASQ
-393 ETNLL
+393 TNLL

-454 SGNVATLIREEQE
+454 SGNVATLIRQEQE
-467 YIKETQSKFEIL
+467 YIKETQSKFEVL

-496 TESLEKIQ
+496 TEELEKIQ
-504 SVITDAVQSL
+504 SIITDAVQSL

-534 IAASVDEI
+534 IAASIDEI
-542 TENAE
+542 AENAE
-547 QTKGNADKL
+547 GTKGNADHL
-556 VDAISYFH
+556 VDAVSFFH

>member
-40 EEQTKQLLQVSCAGV
+40 EEQTKQLLQVSCTGV

-169 KEAVQSMLQ
+169 QEAVHSMLQ

-206 SKVLKTCAVNI
+206 SKVLKTCALNI

-223 DLGQQDE
+223 DLGEQDE
-230 AESII
+230 AESVI

-242 QSSNI
+242 HSSNI
-247 LKEKLSEIIGNIK
+247 LKDKLSEIIGNIK
-260 GISHDLNDDAQN
+260 DISHDLNDDAQN

-330 TSSENIKNANNEARD
+330 ASSENIKNANNEARD

-379 EAVDLTESIMTITN
+379 EAVDMITSIASQ
-393 ETNLL
+393 TNLL

-454 SGNVATLIREEQE
+454 SGNVATLIRQEQE
-467 YIKETQSKFEIL
+467 YIKETQSKFEVL

-496 TESLEKIQ
+496 TEELEKIQ
-504 SVITDAVQSL
+504 SIITDAVQSL

-534 IAASVDEI
+534 IAASIDEI
-542 TENAE
+542 AENAE
-547 QTKGNADKL
+547 GTKGNADHL
-556 VDAISYFH
+556 VDAVSFFH

>member
-1 MKKTSFTMRKML
+1 MKKSNFTMRKML

-19 PLFASLL
+19 PLIACLAI
-26 VMTVT
+26 VTVT
-31 CVFYMKSSL
+31 CVIYMRNSL

-55 YEYYAYDLAEAEDD
+55 YEYYAYDLVEAEGDVD
-69 ADMDDIFTYDTVYI
+69 IDEIFTYDTEYI
-83 DHLQSMDVD
+83 DHLRDMDVD

-107 DDNGKRIEGTKAS
+107 DDSGKRIEGTKAS

-127 IKEGKEFYSDDV
+127 INEGKEFYSDDV

-151 PLVKPNGEV
+151 PLKTPDGKVI
-160 VGMVFAGKT
+160 GMVFAGKT
-169 KEAVQSMLQ
+169 QEAVQGMLQ

-186 IFALL
+186 IAGLL
-191 LVIFVPLCIYFSNKI
+191 LAIFIPLCIYFSNKI
-206 SKVLKTCAVNI
+206 SKVLKACSINI

-223 DLGQQDE
+223 DLSAQDDT
-230 AESII
+230 ESII
-235 AETKDLI
+235 SETKELI
-242 QSSNI
+242 FSSHI
-247 LKEKLSEIIGNIK
+247 LRDKLSEIIGNIK
-260 GISHDLNDDAQN
+260 TVSSDLNTDAQN
-272 VHSLSDNSSLSV
+272 VHSLSDNSTLSV

-309 KSIGTMN
+309 KSIGNLN
-316 DTITVLADSSEALA
+316 DTISVLAESSEALA

-353 SVHTVEAVDNI
+353 SVQTVEAVDSI

-379 EAVDLTESIMTITN
+379 EAVDMITSIASQ
-393 ETNLL
+393 TNLL

-424 NLSDQSSRSADEIRN
+424 NLSDQSSKSADEIRN

-467 YIKETQSKFEIL
+467 YIKDTQSKFEVL
-479 NSEIAESLSHIN
+479 NKEIAESLEHIK
-491 QVSKD
+491 QVSHD
-496 TESLEKIQ
+496 TGELEKIQ
-504 SVITDAVQSL
+504 NVITEAVQSL

-534 IAASVDEI
+534 IAASVEEI
-542 TENAE
+542 AENAE
-547 QTKGNADKL
+547 GTKANADNL
-556 VDAISYFH
+556 VEAISYFH

>member
-1 MKKTSFTMRKML
+1 MKKTGFTMRKML

-19 PLFASLL
+19 PLFVSLGI
-26 VMTVT
+26 MTVT
-31 CVFYMKSSL
+31 CVVYMRQSL

-55 YEYYAYDLAEAEDD
+55 YEYYAYDLVNSDEDVEI
-69 ADMDDIFTYDTVYI
+69 DDVFTYDTEYI

-107 DDNGKRIEGTKAS
+107 DDSGKRIEGTKAS

-127 IKEGKEFYSDDV
+127 INEGKEFYSDDV

-151 PLVKPNGEV
+151 PLKTPDGKVI
-160 VGMVFAGKT
+160 GMVFAGKT
-169 KEAVQSMLQ
+169 QEAVQGMLQ
-178 RMINIAIM
+178 KMINIAMM
-186 IFALL
+186 IAGLL
-191 LVIFVPLCIYFSNKI
+191 LVIFIPLCIYFSNRI
-206 SKVLKTCAVNI
+206 SKVLKNCSTNI
-217 GKLSDG
+217 GKLSEG
-223 DLGQQDE
+223 DLGEQE
-230 AESII
+230 ETESII

-242 QSSNI
+242 YSSKI
-247 LKEKLSEIIGNIK
+247 LRDKLNDIIGNIK
-260 GISHDLNDDAQN
+260 SVSSDLNNDAQT
-272 VHSLSDNSSLSV
+272 VHSLSDNSSMSV

-309 KSIGTMN
+309 KSVGDLN
-316 DTITVLADSSEALA
+316 DTIGVLADSSEALA
-330 TSSENIKNANNEARD
+330 TSSENIKNANNEARN

-353 SVHTVEAVDNI
+353 SVQTVEAVDNI

-379 EAVDLTESIMTITN
+379 EAVDMITSIASQ
-393 ETNLL
+393 TNLL

-424 NLSDQSSRSADEIRN
+424 NLSDQSSKSAEEIRN

-454 SGNVATLIREEQE
+454 SGSVATLIRQEQE
-467 YIKETQSKFEIL
+467 YIKETQSKFEVL
-479 NSEIAESLSHIN
+479 NTEIAESLEHIN

-496 TESLEKIQ
+496 TEALEKIQ

-542 TENAE
+542 AE
-547 QTKGNADKL
+547 SAEGTKANADNL
-556 VDAISYFH
+556 VNTVSFFH